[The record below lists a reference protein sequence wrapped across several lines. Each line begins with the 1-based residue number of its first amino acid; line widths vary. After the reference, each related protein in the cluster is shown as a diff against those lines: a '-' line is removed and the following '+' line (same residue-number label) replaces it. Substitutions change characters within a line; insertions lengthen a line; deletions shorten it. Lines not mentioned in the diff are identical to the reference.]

1 MTGRTGVKND
11 NTLNSPFSCFS
22 IANPSLGYYSVEDA
36 ADWIINAKEDTMKY
50 DDLMELFKN
59 RRSIRK
65 FKADP
70 IPDEYVDKII
80 EAARFAP
87 SGFNTQPWEFV
98 VIKNK
103 ELKDKIV
110 QVIDEYKTS
119 QFDPMETFR
128 ESWQGIQWKRAS
140 KDRGDYRNASVF
152 IVLFGDTRTKLGLPM
167 AVRYTN
173 HKRESIFNSSLSNT
187 YMYMHLAANALGLG
201 TQWVTAVQMPQV
213 NCFLKNLLGIPNE
226 LETFDM
232 MVLGYPDMIPKPKFL
247 REKEEMVHFDYC
259 GEKAFRTD
267 EQVKDFIKK
276 TRNWALAANPLRQ
289 SK

>member
-1 MTGRTGVKND
+1 
-11 NTLNSPFSCFS
+11 LQ
-22 IANPSLGYYSVEDA
+22 GYYSAEKA
-36 ADWIINAKEDTMKY
+36 ADWIINVKEDTMKY

-65 FKADP
+65 FKGDP
-70 IPDEYVDKII
+70 IPDEDVDRII

-110 QVIDEYKTS
+110 HVIDEYKIT
-119 QFDPMETFR
+119 QFDTMESFR
-128 ESWQGIQWKRAS
+128 ESWQGVQWKRAP
-140 KDRGDYRNASVF
+140 KDQGDYRNAPVF

-167 AVRYTN
+167 AVRYTH
-173 HKRESIFNSSLSNT
+173 HKRESIFNSSLANT
-187 YMYMHLAANALGLG
+187 FMYMHLAANALGLG

-226 LETFDM
+226 LETYDM

-259 GEKAFRTD
+259 GEKVFRTD
-267 EQVKDFIKK
+267 EQVKDFIRR
-276 TRNWALAANPLRQ
+276 TRNWALAVNPMRQ

>member
-1 MTGRTGVKND
+1 MR
-11 NTLNSPFSCFS
+11 
-22 IANPSLGYYSVEDA
+22 
-36 ADWIINAKEDTMKY
+36 Y

-59 RRSIRK
+59 RRSVRK

-110 QVIDEYKTS
+110 QVIDDYKIS
-119 QFDPMETFR
+119 QFDNMETFR
-128 ESWQGIQWKRAS
+128 ESWQGIQWKRAV
-140 KDRGDYRNASVF
+140 KDQRDYRNAPVF

-173 HKRESIFNSSLSNT
+173 HKRESIFNSSLANSFI
-187 YMYMHLAANALGLG
+187 YMHLAANALGLG
-201 TQWVTAVQMPQV
+201 TQWVTAVQMPQI
-213 NCFLKNLLGIPNE
+213 NCLLKNLLGIPNE
-226 LETFDM
+226 LETYDM

-247 REKEEMVHFDYC
+247 RDKEELVHFDYC

-267 EQVKDFIKK
+267 EQVKDFIKR
-276 TRNWALAANPLRQ
+276 TRNWALAANPMRQ

>member
-1 MTGRTGVKND
+1 
-11 NTLNSPFSCFS
+11 
-22 IANPSLGYYSVEDA
+22 
-36 ADWIINAKEDTMKY
+36 MKY
-50 DDLMELFKN
+50 DDLMDLFKK

-70 IPDEYVDKII
+70 VPDEYVDKII

-98 VIKNK
+98 VIKNR

-119 QFDPMETFR
+119 QFDNMETFR
-128 ESWQGIQWKRAS
+128 ESWQGLQWKRAA
-140 KDRGDYRNASVF
+140 KDKGDYRNAPVF
-152 IVLFGDTRTKLGLPM
+152 IVVFGDTRTKVGLPM

-173 HKRESIFNSSLSNT
+173 HKRESIFNSSLANAF
-187 YMYMHLAANALGLG
+187 MYMHLAANALGLG

-226 LETFDM
+226 LETYDM
-232 MVLGYPDMIPKPKFL
+232 MVLGYPDMIPKPKAL
-247 REKEEMVHFDYC
+247 REKEEMIHFDYC

-267 EQVKDFIKK
+267 EQVKDFIKR
-276 TRNWALAANPLRQ
+276 TRNWALAVNPLRQ